1 MTALFIALV
10 SALGLA
16 LGHSDQGTEEELEHS
31 GYSTTEEDKTDEVNT
46 SALTLVSTEVLTADT
61 NSTLTDE
68 PPDPQGF
75 VLMVAIP
82 LAALVILLSV
92 VLLAVYLKNRR
103 HKQEPSSQ
111 GSQSALQT
119 YEPIGE
125 NLKVP
130 IFEEDTPSVMEIEM
144 EELDKWMSSMSRNA
158 DHECL
163 PTLKEEK
170 EPNLSPSKTWAVKT
184 WDLLSLFTSNT
195 ECFFFFP
202 YWTQRPAGYK
212 PVCVPCGS
220 ENNPRENADGK
231 GHYGH

>member
-103 HKQEPSSQ
+103 HKQD
-111 GSQSALQT
+111 
-119 YEPIGE
+119 EPIGE

-144 EELDKWMSSMSRNA
+144 EELDKWMSSMSRN
-158 DHECL
+158 
-163 PTLKEEK
+163 
-170 EPNLSPSKTWAVKT
+170 
-184 WDLLSLFTSNT
+184 
-195 ECFFFFP
+195 
-202 YWTQRPAGYK
+202 GYK